1 MNRAVF
7 LDRFG
12 APDHF
17 RLGEAAPGT
26 PGPGEVLL
34 RQSALGVNFVDL
46 YDRRGTGIV
55 KELPA
60 IIGREGVGMVEAV
73 GVGVTDFKPG
83 MRAGYTSTAGAYRER
98 RIIAADRLVSIPDG
112 IPDTVASPLL
122 MRGWTAHYLAFDVG
136 NLGPGTSALIYG
148 AAGGV
153 GSILAQWAK
162 TLGATVIGVASTA
175 AKRETAA
182 RYCNTVSGYGREEIL
197 AAVRAAGDGKGV
209 HVAFDSVGKDT
220 FEISLAALRT
230 RGLLAL
236 FGLSSGKPDPFD
248 LTRLGEGSY
257 RVTRT
262 AMGHFTGTPAERRT
276 RSAAVYTAYLEGAF
290 ALPVIAAFPLERAAD
305 AHRAMEDR
313 SSIGP
318 VVLTL

>member
-1 MNRAVF
+1 MNRALF

-12 APDHF
+12 PPDHF
-17 RLGEAAPGT
+17 RLGEAVPAA

-34 RQSALGVNFVDL
+34 RQSALGVNFVDI

-60 IIGREGVGMVEAV
+60 IIGREGVGVIEVV
-73 GVGVTDFKPG
+73 GPGVSDFRPG
-83 MRAGYTSTAGAYRER
+83 MRAGYTSFAGAYRAR
-98 RIIAADRLVSIPDG
+98 RIVPADRLVSVPEG
-112 IPDTVASPLL
+112 IPDAAASPLL
-122 MRGWTAHYLAFDVG
+122 MRGMTAHYLAFDVG
-136 NLGPGTSALIYG
+136 NLGPDKTVLIYG

-162 TLGATVIGVASTA
+162 TLGSRVIGVASNDEKRRA
-175 AKRETAA
+175 AAA
-182 RYCNTVSGYGREEIL
+182 YCDAVCGYGRDEIL
-197 AAVRAAGDGKGV
+197 AAVREATGGKGV

-220 FEISLAALRT
+220 FETSLAALRP

-236 FGLSSGKPDPFD
+236 FGLSSGKPEPFD
-248 LTRLGEGSY
+248 VARLGEGSHS
-257 RVTRT
+257 VTRT
-262 AMGHFTGTPAERRT
+262 AMGHFTATPAERRA
-276 RSAAVYTAYLEGAF
+276 RSAAVYAAYQAGAF
-290 ALPVIAAFPLERAAD
+290 ALPSIAAFPLERAAD